1 MPRSLRKSYLTDV
14 VFGNSHD
21 YVNANLNTFMDNP
34 WGIVNSSFNVF
45 RYGFYSTLSSTIIGS
60 GIN

>member
-1 MPRSLRKSYLTDV
+1 MIGAGVGLV
-14 VFGNSHD
+14 VQYIS
-21 YVNANLNTFMDNP
+21 ANLRTFNDNP
-34 WGIVNSSFNVF
+34 FGIVNASFNVF